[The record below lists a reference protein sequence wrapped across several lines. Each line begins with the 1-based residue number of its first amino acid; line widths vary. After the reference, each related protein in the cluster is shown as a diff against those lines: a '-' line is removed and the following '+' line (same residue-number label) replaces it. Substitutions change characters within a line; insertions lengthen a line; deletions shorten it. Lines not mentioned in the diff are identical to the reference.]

1 MKYSHRLKWVGML
14 PFLCL
19 GLATDCFGQDS
30 DPDMSAGRQ
39 LAIQHCT
46 PCHRFTEPELLPKKS
61 WEFLLTYMGFF
72 LGVVDY
78 RYVEGIS
85 ERAMDVITAR
95 EEFVR
100 AANML
105 PEQPLLTE
113 DLWRSLRE
121 YYISNASDNPIPQE
135 PKPDPV
141 EDSDLFRARKAQY
154 RSNAAITSLVHIDE
168 KNGFLLV
175 HDSGTEK
182 LTFLD
187 RDLDFHD
194 SHPAPGV
201 FLIEALARD
210 NELYLLNI
218 GDLFASEIGQSFGE
232 LHYARLLGAVYVEL
246 KVLLDGLHRPA
257 DFNLA
262 DLGRDGQEELIVS
275 NFGDYTGNLSVYQR
289 DKSTGN
295 FLPEPHILSAEPGIV
310 KSETHDF
317 NGDGFQDIVALMSAA
332 RENVSVFLN
341 QGDGSF
347 SRHIV
352 VEGHPSFGYTGLVL
366 RDFNGDDKMDLITLN
381 GDNGDSDPYNT
392 LKRDQGIRIYLNQG
406 DLQFVETYYYPMY
419 GVYGAELEDFD
430 LDGDLDIA
438 AIAFHPDFNSEKP
451 ENFVFLE
458 QTGPLVFLPKT
469 HPATYLGRW
478 LTMDSGDLD
487 GDGDKDIVL
496 GAAYSP
502 VGMMENHE
510 DKFLQ
515 LVEEGPPLLFLE
527 NQTRGAPGAPIR
539 N

>member
-1 MKYSHRLKWVGML
+1 MKYPHLIKWVCL
-14 PFLCL
+14 PFFLVL
-19 GLATDCFGQDS
+19 GLGTVGSGQDS
-30 DPDMSAGRQ
+30 EHGLSAGRQ
-39 LAIQHCT
+39 LALQHCT
-46 PCHRFTEPELLPKKS
+46 PCHPFTEPDLLPKKS

-78 RYVEGIS
+78 RYLEGS
-85 ERAMDVITAR
+85 TERTMDIIRAR

-100 AANML
+100 AAHL
-105 PEQPLLTE
+105 VPEQPLLSE
-113 DLWRSLRE
+113 DQWVSLRD
-121 YYISNASDNPIPQE
+121 YYISNAPAEAIPQE
-135 PKPDPV
+135 PKPDLV
-141 EDSDLFRARKAQY
+141 EDSSLFRVRKAQY

-168 KNGFLLV
+168 ENGFLLV
-175 HDSGTEK
+175 HDSGVER
-182 LTFLD
+182 LTVLD

-201 FLIEALARD
+201 FLVEALSRD
-210 NELYLLNI
+210 EELYLLNI

-232 LHYARLLGAVYVEL
+232 LHFARLLGAVYVDL
-246 KVLLDGLHRPA
+246 KILLDGLHRPA
-257 DFNLA
+257 NFKLA
-262 DLGRDGQEELIVS
+262 DLDRDGREELIVS

-289 DKSTGN
+289 DERTGN
-295 FLPEPHILSAEPGIV
+295 FLPEPRLLSAEPGIV
-310 KSETHDF
+310 KCETHDF
-317 NGDGFQDIVALMSAA
+317 NGDGFPDIVALLSAA
-332 RENVSVFLN
+332 RENVSIFLN

-347 SRHIV
+347 SQQV
-352 VEGHPSFGYTGLVL
+352 VIEGHSSFGYTGLAL

-392 LKRDQGIRIYLNQG
+392 LKRDQGIRIYLNRG
-406 DLQFVETYYYPMY
+406 DLQFVETYFYPMY

-438 AIAFHPDFNSEKP
+438 AIAFHPDFNPDKP

-458 QTGPLVFLPKT
+458 QKGPLVFLPKT

-478 LTMDSGDLD
+478 LTIDSGDLD

-502 VGMMENHE
+502 VGMMANHE
-510 DKFLQ
+510 EKFLR

-527 NQTRGAPGAPIR
+527 NRTR
-539 N
+539 

>member
-1 MKYSHRLKWVGML
+1 MRFPDQLKGPGL
-14 PFLCL
+14 LIFL
-19 GLATDCFGQDS
+19 GLGLGTVSSGQETDSETGLS
-30 DPDMSAGRQ
+30 GGRQ

-46 PCHRFTEPELLPKKS
+46 PCHPFTEPELLPKKS

-78 RYVEGIS
+78 RYLEGS
-85 ERAMDVITAR
+85 TERTMDVITAR

-105 PEQPLLTE
+105 PEKPLLSE
-113 DLWRSLRE
+113 DQWVSLRE
-121 YYISNASDNPIPQE
+121 YYISNAPDDPIPQE
-135 PKPDPV
+135 PKPATV

-154 RSNAAITSLVHIDE
+154 LSNAAITSLVHIDE

-175 HDSGTEK
+175 HDSRAER
-182 LTFLD
+182 LTVLD

-201 FLIEALARD
+201 FLVEALARE

-232 LHYARLLGAVYVEL
+232 LHFARLLGAVYVDL

-262 DLGRDGQEELIVS
+262 DLDRDGQEELIVS

-289 DKSTGN
+289 DESTGN
-295 FLPEPHILSAEPGIV
+295 FLPEPRLLSAEPGIV

-317 NGDGFQDIVALMSAA
+317 NGDGFPDIVALMSAA
-332 RENVSVFLN
+332 RENVSIFLN

-392 LKRDQGIRIYLNQG
+392 LKRDQGIRIYLNRG
-406 DLQFVETYYYPMY
+406 DLQFVETYFYPMY
-419 GVYGAELEDFD
+419 GIYGAELEDFD

-438 AIAFHPDFNSEKP
+438 AIAFHPDFNPEKP
-451 ENFVFLE
+451 ENFVYLE

-515 LVEEGPPLLFLE
+515 LVEDGPPLIFLE
-527 NQTRGAPGAPIR
+527 NTTRD
-539 N
+539 

>member
-1 MKYSHRLKWVGML
+1 MIFTG
-14 PFLCL
+14 L
-19 GLATDCFGQDS
+19 GLATGCFGQDAEPALS
-30 DPDMSAGRQ
+30 EGRQ
-39 LAIQHCT
+39 LAMQHCAS
-46 PCHRFTEPELLPKKS
+46 CHRFTEPDLLPKKS

-78 RYVEGIS
+78 RYMDGS
-85 ERAMDVITAR
+85 TERTMDVITAR

-100 AANML
+100 AANLM

-113 DLWRSLRE
+113 DQCRSFRE
-121 YYISNASDNPIPQE
+121 YYISNAPFDPIPQE

-141 EDSDLFRARKAQY
+141 EDSDLFRVRKAQY
-154 RSNAAITSLVHIDE
+154 RSEAAITSLVHIDE

-175 HDSGTEK
+175 HDSGEER
-182 LTFLD
+182 LTVLD

-194 SHPAPGV
+194 RHPAPGV
-201 FLIEALARD
+201 FLVQALARD

-232 LHYARLLGAVYVEL
+232 LHIARLLGAVYIDL
-246 KVLLDGLHRPA
+246 KILLDGLHRPA
-257 DFNLA
+257 HFKLA
-262 DLGRDGQEELIVS
+262 DLDRDGQEELLVS
-275 NFGDYTGNLSVYQR
+275 NFGDYTGNLSVYER
-289 DKSTGN
+289 EEKTGN
-295 FLPEPHILSAEPGIV
+295 FLPEPRILSAEPGIV

-332 RENVSVFLN
+332 RENVSIFLN

-347 SRHIV
+347 TRHIV
-352 VEGHPSFGYTGLVL
+352 IEGHPSFGYTGLVL
-366 RDFNGDDKMDLITLN
+366 GDFNGDDKMDLITLN

-392 LKRDQGIRIYLNQG
+392 LKRDQGIRIYLNRG
-406 DLQFVETYYYPMY
+406 DLQFVETYFYPMY

-438 AIAFHPDFNSEKP
+438 AIAFHPDFNPDKP

-469 HPATYLGRW
+469 HPATYSGRW
-478 LTMDSGDLD
+478 LTIDSGDLD

-515 LVEEGPPLLFLE
+515 MVEEGPPLIFL
-527 NQTRGAPGAPIR
+527 
-539 N
+539 